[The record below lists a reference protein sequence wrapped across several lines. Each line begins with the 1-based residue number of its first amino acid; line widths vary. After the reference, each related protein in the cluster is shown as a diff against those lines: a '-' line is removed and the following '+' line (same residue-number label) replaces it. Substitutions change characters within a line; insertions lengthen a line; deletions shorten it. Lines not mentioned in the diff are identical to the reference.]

1 MLRLCLV
8 WGREGVPSKVDQ
20 LEGAKDTCVRPPSC
34 RPRSPPRSPPR
45 GKEEAALQPGGS
57 RPGRDLSEGSGRGPR
72 KTPGERGPGASQ
84 SLTQQQQLELAA
96 RVLLVPAKLP
106 LDLRADALRLL
117 LLRRQAAAAGHGAR
131 CTRRR
136 DAVPGRP
143 DSPRAARPAD
153 PRQAPAFGKKAD
165 KAALTFRV
173 RSLAS

>member
-1 MLRLCLV
+1 MRKAPKLPASEPTPLPTPGK
-8 WGREGVPSKVDQ
+8 GRSRAAARGLQAWKGSE
-20 LEGAKDTCVRPPSC
+20 
-34 RPRSPPRSPPR
+34 R
-45 GKEEAALQPGGS
+45 GK
-57 RPGRDLSEGSGRGPR
+57 RPGPR